1 MIGDAIRFSPGSGEE
16 EGWID
21 EILQRK
27 NELVRPPVANVS
39 YLMIVIAPEPKPDL
53 LMTDALLVEARRQ
66 WITPVLI
73 INKTDFD
80 AALCEEIYAQ
90 YTGTGDT
97 ILITSVKTGE
107 GLDELKTLLKRGICC
122 FAGQSGV
129 GKSSLVSAATGLNL
143 EVGEISQKIGRGKH
157 TTRHAEL
164 LVHEGFQV
172 LDTAGFSLLSQSETE
187 DPILLKSYYPEFST
201 YEAQCRFQPV
211 ITLANPAA
219 PYSRHGMTGGSPG
232 NVSCGIINCLTMQRK
247 RGTNDMS
254 KLAAS
259 ILAANTMHM
268 GDAVRRIL
276 DSGCDAVHFDVMD
289 GVFVPNISF
298 GPNLLRDMRKEFDAY
313 FDVHLMLYN
322 PLKYIDVFH
331 QSGADAI
338 TVHVESESYW
348 ESIKRIKEL
357 GLRTGASLK
366 PGTPAEKLFEL
377 DELPDQVLVMT
388 VEPGFGGQSLLPDT
402 VEKIS
407 ELRRLGY
414 RV

>member
-1 MIGDAIRFSPGSGEE
+1 
-16 EGWID
+16 
-21 EILQRK
+21 
-27 NELVRPPVANVS
+27 
-39 YLMIVIAPEPKPDL
+39 
-53 LMTDALLVEARRQ
+53 
-66 WITPVLI
+66 
-73 INKTDFD
+73 
-80 AALCEEIYAQ
+80 
-90 YTGTGDT
+90 
-97 ILITSVKTGE
+97 
-107 GLDELKTLLKRGICC
+107 
-122 FAGQSGV
+122 
-129 GKSSLVSAATGLNL
+129 
-143 EVGEISQKIGRGKH
+143 
-157 TTRHAEL
+157 
-164 LVHEGFQV
+164 
-172 LDTAGFSLLSQSETE
+172 
-187 DPILLKSYYPEFST
+187 
-201 YEAQCRFQPV
+201 
-211 ITLANPAA
+211 
-219 PYSRHGMTGGSPG
+219 
-232 NVSCGIINCLTMQRK
+232 
-247 RGTNDMS
+247 MS

-331 QSGADAI
+331 QSGADVI

-414 RV
+414 RGLIEADGGINRDNAKRLADAGTDILVLGTTFFKNDNPKELVEYIHSL